1 MYTVQ
6 TPEPLRL
13 ESMKKE
19 TKMLRSTYKCS
30 ETRWKDKEKGY
41 EATIGQLERK
51 ARFISPENV
60 PLCYCMIKN
69 DMYMHAYLQ
78 MICTCISANEYACII
93 CTHTLHVH
101 VTHDTHSIPS
111 TCSTILILI
120 PPTTFSM
127 HAGEVT

>member
-19 TKMLRSTYKCS
+19 TKMLRSTYKYS

-60 PLCYCMIKN
+60 PRQTML
-69 DMYMHAYLQ
+69 
-78 MICTCISANEYACII
+78 
-93 CTHTLHVH
+93 LH
-101 VTHDTHSIPS
+101 DQK
-111 TCSTILILI
+111 
-120 PPTTFSM
+120 
-127 HAGEVT
+127 